1 MSKTH
6 VILLSLALSIL
17 TFSAKSQDLNVLRK
31 KHFNTEKS
39 IAIQGYDPVSYF
51 SESKAKKGTKE
62 FAYNY
67 GNAIYYFSSKANLD
81 IFKANP
87 NKYEPQ
93 FGGWCAYA
101 MGNSGE
107 KVEIDPK
114 TFKIIGGKL
123 YLFYHTLFNNTLD
136 TWNKNENTLL
146 QQANTNWK
154 KIFK

>member
-1 MSKTH
+1 MIKSIK
-6 VILLSLALSIL
+6 LLSLLAIIFSSISL
-17 TFSAKSQDLNVLRK
+17 HSQDLNALRK
-31 KHFNTEKS
+31 KHFNIEKS

-51 SESKAKKGTKE
+51 SESKAKKGSKE
-62 FAYNY
+62 IAYNY
-67 GNAIYYFSSKANLD
+67 GNAIYYFSSKANMDL
-81 IFKANP
+81 FKANP

-114 TFKIIGGKL
+114 TFKIVGGKL

-136 TWNKNENTLL
+136 TWNKNENVLL
-146 QQANTNWK
+146 QQANAN
-154 KIFK
+154 

>member
-1 MSKTH
+1 MIKSIK
-6 VILLSLALSIL
+6 LLGLLAFIFSSISLY
-17 TFSAKSQDLNVLRK
+17 SQDLNALRK
-31 KHFNTEKS
+31 KHFNLEKS
-39 IAIQGYDPVSYF
+39 IAIQGFDPVSYF
-51 SESKAKKGTKE
+51 TAAKAIKGNKQY
-62 FAYNY
+62 AYNY
-67 GNAIYYFSSKANLD
+67 GNAIYYFSSSTNLEL
-81 IFKANP
+81 FKASP

-101 MGNSGE
+101 MGNTGE

-136 TWNKNENTLL
+136 TWNKSESTLL
-146 QQANTNWK
+146 SQANNNWK

>member
-1 MSKTH
+1 M
-6 VILLSLALSIL
+6 
-17 TFSAKSQDLNVLRK
+17 
-31 KHFNTEKS
+31 HFVKR

-51 SESKAKKGTKE
+51 SESKAKKGSKE
-62 FAYNY
+62 IAYNY
-67 GNAIYYFSSKANLD
+67 GNAIYYFSSKANMDL
-81 IFKANP
+81 FKANP

-114 TFKIIGGKL
+114 TFKIVGGKL

-136 TWNKNENTLL
+136 TWNKNENVLL
-146 QQANTNWK
+146 QQANANWK

>member
-1 MSKTH
+1 MSKTL
-6 VILLSLALSIL
+6 VILLSLTLSIL
-17 TFSAKSQDLNVLRK
+17 TFSAKSQDLNALRK

-51 SESKAKKGTKE
+51 SESKAKKGNKE

-67 GNAIYYFSSKANLD
+67 GNAIYYFSSKANMDL
-81 IFKANP
+81 FKANP

-114 TFKIIGGKL
+114 TFIIVGGKL

-136 TWNKNENTLL
+136 TWNKNENVLL
-146 QQANTNWK
+146 QQANANWK

>member
-1 MSKTH
+1 MKKILTT
-6 VILLSLALSIL
+6 ILLLIIQFNALNL
-17 TFSAKSQDLNVLRK
+17 FAQDLNALRK
-31 KHFNTEKS
+31 KHFNIEKS

-51 SESKAKKGTKE
+51 SESKAKKGSKE
-62 FAYNY
+62 IAFNY

-81 IFKANP
+81 LFKANP

-101 MGNSGE
+101 MGNSGD

-114 TFKIIGGKL
+114 TFKIVGGKL

-136 TWNKNENTLL
+136 TWNKNENVLL
-146 QQANTNWK
+146 QQANANWK

>member
-1 MSKTH
+1 MIKSIK
-6 VILLSLALSIL
+6 LLSLLAIIFSSISL
-17 TFSAKSQDLNVLRK
+17 YSQDLNALRK
-31 KHFNTEKS
+31 KHFNIEKS

-51 SESKAKKGTKE
+51 SESKAKKGSKE
-62 FAYNY
+62 IAYNY
-67 GNAIYYFSSKANLD
+67 GNAIYYFSSKANMDL
-81 IFKANP
+81 FKANP

-114 TFKIIGGKL
+114 TFKIVSGKL

-136 TWNKNENTLL
+136 TWNKNENVLL
-146 QQANTNWK
+146 QQANANWK